1 MDITGHDSVIFTF
14 APPREIFAHILTSVL
29 HRWPAAL
36 IADAN
41 SPLSGEPIAG
51 LPPDQIPAGEA
62 FALFYRDPA
71 MLQHMEQ
78 AAYTPMPDGD
88 GPFAVITRL
97 RRDIEFAISTLTELH
112 AADHTP
118 GGIRPPD
125 PYPTWLCSP
134 TVLEVTTVTPDDPGS
149 SPFAAWVLQQ
159 VKQACRGAAS

>member
-1 MDITGHDSVIFTF
+1 MDITGCDSVIFTF
-14 APPREIFAHILTSVL
+14 APPREIFARILTSVL

-36 IADAN
+36 LADAN
-41 SPLSGEPIAG
+41 SPLSCDPVAG

-62 FALFYRDPA
+62 WVIFYRDPA

-78 AAYTPMPDGD
+78 VAYTPMPDGD

-97 RRDIEFAISTLTELH
+97 RRDVEFAISTLTELH

-125 PYPTWLCSP
+125 PYPTRLCSP
-134 TVLEVTTVTPDDPGS
+134 TVVEVTAVTPDHPDS
-149 SPFAAWVLQQ
+149 SPFAAWVLEEL
-159 VKQACRGAAS
+159 KQACRGAA